1 MAKKIIKAQM
11 KQRQD
16 TKANWAAANPVLL
29 DGELGMVSDDRNLY
43 KVGDGRTA
51 WNDLPFRGFDGTL
64 AQELGTSTNAA
75 ISQKAVTEKLT
86 ELSWEKGNVN
96 GNNGTEEPEPYVSR
110 TPYIACKKGDVIS
123 GPKYRIKLFD
133 KKLSFLTEII
143 PSGEDTAPIDYVIE
157 NNEVAYIRIVTRN
170 EYIGGGLYING
181 ASLVYSCLNE
191 IPKELLR
198 QKKELDIVQ
207 GEVGTIEIPFN
218 GKEYANYDY
227 SFVKGQT
234 ISEIIGT
241 TGIYLIYA
249 DNSNTLILKEQLP
262 YVIDRED
269 AVKFSPI
276 TAGEGKLIVKGT
288 IHSMIGGYDEAFFS
302 QGYWLIHS
310 ATQDF
315 QYAHTCQF
323 PCKEG
328 DVIKGNFKDVRFFAE
343 KRNYIGNASYNAE
356 GVVIDNA
363 DVKYAVI
370 NVYRGEA
377 NIKTLQIN
385 GIPII
390 AYIANAYFNKD
401 SISASYPYAPYKLQY
416 DVYEELWGP
425 TRMRSNMGACI
436 LGLWIKGNRDSEYYL
451 TGFRY
456 RQQTADWGNTEY
468 TQIVITEKKNDNS
481 IVYHQIVNDLTSEQI
496 NDDIQVFDSDAF
508 KLIIDWRLA
517 TKGAGD
523 ACALLDILKLDSI
536 TFNKNNTIYL
546 LNYDNIRSG
555 ETQHLDSNPYIAIP
569 IPKLAIV
576 NIVADYLPTTKTDD
590 IRAKIEFNDMQGNSF
605 VKNVIANKQGTSTL
619 GLEKGNL
626 SIDVMDENYDDSHE
640 IKFGNWVAQDGYHLK
655 SYYWDGIKV
664 KALAAYD
671 FYENILLSR
680 PCRSNRQWKRMQLPT
695 DIPITGNDINDL
707 YLRIDDGAKCH
718 PSGFPIILYHNG
730 VFFGIYCWQLK
741 KHRKNYHQK
750 KDKAGHIHLDGN
762 ISAPLLWEANGNID
776 WDKWAGKEYESADSD
791 NKEGIEIRNPKKLI
805 LVDGSEYDGETNAG
819 ELISASSPNYNPNNA
834 DMVRTASVRASI
846 EAFSRN
852 ATEIINMQK
861 GAARKAKIAE
871 VFDVDSVIDKILFG
885 QVIGDRDGYKK
896 NWQWFTY
903 DGVKWAVAAY
913 DLDGCWGWDSWYYF
927 EPWDSLF
934 DYNSP
939 IIRPIAEEYAEELRE
954 RYKYLRDTGVISVSA
969 IMKPLVHYVQT
980 IGNEY
985 YELEDERWTD
995 GEKDNLWRFETWI
1008 EESIKLQD
1016 AWLGYTSNL

>member
-11 KQRQD
+11 KQRLD
-16 TKANWAAANPVLL
+16 TKANWASQNPVLL
-29 DGELGMVSDDRNLY
+29 AGELGIVSDDPNLY
-43 KVGDGRTA
+43 KVGDGTTA
-51 WNDLPFRGFDGTL
+51 WNALPFRGFNGTL
-64 AQELGTSTNAA
+64 VHTTGDSETAA
-75 ISQKAVTEKLT
+75 MSQKGVTEELAK
-86 ELSWEKGNVN
+86 LSWEKGNIN
-96 GNNGTEEPEPYVSR
+96 GNNGAEEPNEYVSR
-110 TPYIACKKGDVIS
+110 TPYIPCKKGDVIA

-133 KKLSFLTEII
+133 KELSFLTEII
-143 PSGEDTAPIDYVIE
+143 PSGEDSAPIDYVIE
-157 NNEVAYIRIVTRN
+157 NNEVGYIRIVTRN
-170 EYIGGGLYING
+170 QYIGELYING
-181 ASLVYSCLNE
+181 ASLVYSCQNE
-191 IPKELLR
+191 IQKELLR
-198 QKKELDIVQ
+198 VHRKVDI
-207 GEVGTIEIPFN
+207 IEIPFN
-218 GKEYANYDY
+218 GKEYANYDFP
-227 SFVKGQT
+227 FVKGQT

-241 TGIYLIYA
+241 TGIYIIYA
-249 DNSNTLILKEQLP
+249 DGSSTLVLKGQLP
-262 YVIDRED
+262 YVIDREN
-269 AVKFSPI
+269 AVKFSPT

-288 IHSMIGGYDEAFFS
+288 IFSEIKHYDNAFFTS
-302 QGYWLIHS
+302 GYWRIHGV
-310 ATQDF
+310 TQNSSIS
-315 QYAHTCQF
+315 HTCQF
-323 PCKEG
+323 PCKKG

-343 KRNYIGNASYNAE
+343 KRNYIGAASYNAE

-370 NVYRGEA
+370 NVNRGEED
-377 NIKTLQIN
+377 IETLQIN

-390 AYIANAYFNKD
+390 AYIANAYFNKN
-401 SISASYPYAPYKLQY
+401 SISASYPYAPYTLPNDVY
-416 DVYEELWGP
+416 DVLLKP
-425 TRMRSNMGACI
+425 LHMRSNMGGCI

-456 RQQTADWGNTEY
+456 RQKAVDWGNTEY

-481 IVYHQIVNDLTSEQI
+481 IVYHQIVNDLTSERI
-496 NDDIQVFDSDAF
+496 NDDIQVFDSEAF
-508 KLIIDWRLA
+508 KLIVDWRLA
-517 TKGAGD
+517 TKGAGE
-523 ACALLDILKLDSI
+523 ALPLLDILKLDSI

-546 LNYDNIRSG
+546 LNYDDVKSG
-555 ETQHLDSNPYIAIP
+555 ETHLDSNPYIAIP

-576 NIVADYLPTTKTDD
+576 NIVADYLPTTKTDN

-605 VKNVIANKQGTSTL
+605 VKNVIANKQGNSTL
-619 GLEKGNL
+619 ALKKGNF

-640 IKFGNWVAQDGYHLK
+640 IKFGNWVAQDGFHLK

-680 PCRSNRQWKRMQLPT
+680 TCRSNRQWKRMQLPN

-791 NKEGIEIRNPKKLI
+791 NKDGIEIRNPKKLI

-846 EAFSRN
+846 ETFSRN
-852 ATEIINMQK
+852 ATEIINMPK

-885 QVIGDRDGYKK
+885 QVIGDKDGYKK

-903 DGVKWAVAAY
+903 NGVIWAVAAY
-913 DLDGCWGWDSWYYF
+913 DLDGCWGWDSWHYF
-927 EPWDSLF
+927 EPLNSLF
-934 DYNSP
+934 DYKSP

-985 YELEDERWTD
+985 YELEDERWPN
-995 GEKDNLWRFETWI
+995 GVKDNLWRFETWI

-1016 AWLGYTSNL
+1016 AWLGYTSNLVE